1 MVDLSAELVSAAE
14 ADVIGFAIIGADRTI
29 KRKVGRLVE
38 WLPAIGE
45 DSCQCML
52 LVGMEAELAAL
63 AEGRRGVITFS
74 RVRGA
79 SPGLDQPLTAVI
91 LWHRDRLHYVVV
103 AMPDFAAREIET
115 LLESERR
122 TRRLIEQQLEAAS
135 SEVHFASLARTR
147 LRLARDLHDTLAH
160 SILALLT
167 QIRLIQHFLEADPA
181 RVADSLAVAE
191 QAAISGL
198 ARARNAIARLRMPD
212 EFELAPDIESIL
224 SDFAGQTGIDISVDI
239 DDGARS
245 ELYHHGST
253 VQRIMHEALRN
264 IELHAKAQHVQF
276 RATTE
281 ADTEDKRLVIDIRD
295 DGRGF
300 DPAVPKPEHFGL
312 VGMVEFAAL
321 ANGNCVVESA
331 YGKGTLVRISLPAT
345 ASLTTQPSG
354 TVADVSAEMRR
365 DRKNDSTN

>member
-1 MVDLSAELVSAAE
+1 MVDLSAELLSAAE
-14 ADVIGFAIIGADRTI
+14 ADIIGLAIVGADRTV

-79 SPGLDQPLTAVI
+79 SPGLDQPLTAVF
-91 LWHRDRLHYVVV
+91 LWHKDRLHYVVV

-122 TRRLIEQQLEAAS
+122 SRRLIEQQLEAAS

-167 QIRLIQHFLEADPA
+167 QIRLIQHFLETDPTRLA
-181 RVADSLAVAE
+181 GSLAIAE
-191 QAAISGL
+191 QAAINGL
-198 ARARNAIARLRMPD
+198 ARARDAIGRLRMPD
-212 EFELAPDIESIL
+212 EPEVALYIESVL
-224 SDFAGQTGIDISVDI
+224 SDFAIQTGIDISIDI
-239 DDGARS
+239 DDGVHN
-245 ELYHHGST
+245 ELRNHAST
-253 VQRIMHEALRN
+253 IQRIMHEALRN
-264 IELHAKAQHVQF
+264 IELHAKARHIQF
-276 RATTE
+276 RATAE
-281 ADTEDKRLVIDIRD
+281 ANSEGKRLVIDIRD

-312 VGMVEFAAL
+312 VGMAEFAAL
-321 ANGNCVVESA
+321 ANGNCVVEST
-331 YGKGTLVRISLPAT
+331 YGKGTLVRVSLPT
-345 ASLTTQPSG
+345 IQSPTTQPSRNLG
-354 TVADVSAEMRR
+354 DVTDGNAAVQKE
-365 DRKNDSTN
+365 